1 MEASLVMSIVLFFIA
16 ALLLGIFD
24 VHSRVAG
31 NFVLQDA
38 LERCVF
44 LEESGGET
52 EVSGTAGVSGQIKK
66 LEQDAEAQL
75 RTFFHCGEAELEVK
89 ENENRKSGRI
99 ETPVCTEISV
109 REYEPEE
116 TMRRQAVLLTGS
128 RRLIRGSSL
137 QERDEP

>member
-24 VHSRVAG
+24 VHSRVVG
-31 NFVLQDA
+31 NFVLQEA
-38 LERCVF
+38 LEKCVF
-44 LEESGGET
+44 LEERGGKT
-52 EVSGTAGVSGQIKK
+52 EVSGTAGVSDQIKQ

-75 RTFFHCGEAELEVK
+75 RTFFRCGEAELEVK
-89 ENENRKSGRI
+89 ENKNQKKGRI
-99 ETPVCTEISV
+99 GMPVCTEIVV

-128 RRLIRGSSL
+128 RRLISGSSL